1 MTMNKEKVMQA
12 LLSTDCD
19 IPGDVI
25 AYIGNNLQENANSS
39 FSFNHNEE
47 TVWEACGVCEKDA
60 KEMTKSLNT
69 YMNSLPSGERQKS
82 KAVEYLLN
90 SGNQKWLTIITVIGL
105 ENIHAKE
112 DSDKGGDE
120 LKDMLLK
127 ALLRKLRDKDED

>member
-1 MTMNKEKVMQA
+1 MTMNKEKVMHA
-12 LLSTDCD
+12 LLSADCD

-25 AYIGNNLQENANSS
+25 AYIGNNLQEKANAS
-39 FSFNHNEE
+39 FSFKHDED
-47 TVWEACGVCEKDA
+47 TVWDACGVSEKDA
-60 KEMTKSLNT
+60 KEMTKSLNL

-82 KAVEYLLN
+82 KAVEYVLN

-112 DSDKGGDE
+112 DNDKGGDE

-127 ALLRKLRDKDED
+127 ALLRKLKDKDEE